1 MKLLALSGSTRR
13 DSWNTR
19 LLHAAAAAAPARAE
33 VAWAPD
39 LSALPHFGEDI
50 EAQAFASGP
59 VAAFVAAVHAADALL
74 VATPEY
80 NQSIPG
86 TLKNALDGIVTS
98 RTRVAV
104 VVEPDDGAEGAR
116 YLGMLTL
123 DELAE
128 GVTR

>member
-1 MKLLALSGSTRR
+1 MV
-13 DSWNTR
+13 
-19 LLHAAAAAAPARAE
+19 APAATADDAHTVMAAE
-33 VAWAPD
+33 GTDWVAVCDGDRLRGWVGAD
-39 LSALPHFGEDI
+39 DVDRVATLGDA
-50 EAQAFASGP
+50 EARP
-59 VAAFVAAVHAADALL
+59 FVAVVH
-74 VATPEY
+74 PET
-80 NQSIPG
+80 

-104 VVEPDDGAEGAR
+104 VVESGDDPADAR

>member
-86 TLKNALDGIVTS
+86 TLKN
-98 RTRVAV
+98 VAV
-104 VVEPDDGAEGAR
+104 LVSVATIDPSRAHQGMSLPAR
-116 YLGMLTL
+116 TYP
-123 DELAE
+123 
-128 GVTR
+128 TRSG